1 MLHKPYFIRYR
12 QALERS
18 LSAQNSCKKAAEND
32 IACCEDSAQKTP
44 DQNQSCAVDEQSNKM
59 NKDTIAE
66 TADKN
71 AFQGFRQIA
80 PGIFQFK
87 PPAPGIMGNTVPP
100 GLFPPCYSE
109 VAKPQKAGELGFIR
123 LDGLP
128 GPYHNYRTP
137 VFQFT

>member
-18 LSAQNSCKKAAEND
+18 LSAQNSTKKTAEND
-32 IACCEDSAQKTP
+32 IACRDGSALKTP
-44 DQNQSCAVDEQSNKM
+44 DQNQFCAADEPKKM
-59 NKDTIAE
+59 NKDTIAD

-71 AFQGFRQIA
+71 AFHGFKQIA

-87 PPAPGIMGNTVPP
+87 TPAPGNMGNTVPP
-100 GLFPPCYSE
+100 GLFHPCYSE
-109 VAKPQKAGELGFIR
+109 DAKTQKAGELGFKR

-128 GPYHNYRTP
+128 GPYQNYRTP